1 MLACLL
7 VRLLACS
14 SRSRSR
20 SSLHILI
27 CFQNLR
33 LATQN
38 QEPSALSHR
47 IQILGKCNATCLTAN
62 HQRCASGLWIQQQL
76 PVQKVSDC
84 GLIAAVDGVALHPQ
98 APPTLSFFFL
108 HLFCSALHHQYPQGA
123 PGITTGARVSVNPR
137 PSISCDCVSPSE
149 LCLPALL
156 LFKLLVL
163 LRLPVLLLLKLL
175 LLLLLLLFQ
184 LLSCC

>member
-14 SRSRSR
+14 SRSRSRSYSCSRSHSRSRSLTHSLTLCSFIQPRSRSRSR

-84 GLIAAVDGVALHPQ
+84 ALIAAVDGVALHPQ
-98 APPTLSFFFL
+98 APPTLSFFF
-108 HLFCSALHHQYPQGA
+108 FA
-123 PGITTGARVSVNPR
+123 SVLQCTP
-137 PSISCDCVSPSE
+137 PSISSRSTWHHHRCESE
-149 LCLPALL
+149 RQSKTFNFL
-156 LFKLLVL
+156 
-163 LRLPVLLLLKLL
+163 
-175 LLLLLLLFQ
+175 
-184 LLSCC
+184 